1 MFFFFFYIQMRTSLV
16 NNASSSCSSK
26 KPSPFV
32 SGIREKHRSRF
43 KKKKNHKLKR
53 KVILSSFE
61 KFRSSTKKVTVQV
74 EERFGVEI
82 VGVET
87 VRLLPHLLQLILT
100 ALKNQNTRHAKRKSQ
115 TRSLEL
121 A

>member
-1 MFFFFFYIQMRTSLV
+1 MFFFFLYTDAYLFSKQRLQFLLV
-16 NNASSSCSSK
+16 EEA
-26 KPSPFV
+26 V
-32 SGIREKHRSRF
+32 SVCIWNTREAQIEIL
-43 KKKKNHKLKR
+43 KKKKSQIKTKGHPF
-53 KVILSSFE
+53 ILWEVSA
-61 KFRSSTKKVTVQV
+61 KTKKVTVQV